1 MSPDPETG
9 SSWSTTADATHMSPP
24 HPRQD
29 DRAAAGEP
37 FDFATTSGE
46 AFVIT
51 GLPGPPPGDTAVSP
65 TAPGPLDDR
74 PDEART
80 GLWDRLGDR
89 MATAVTAAAAGLV
102 LLGALFVMSIITD
115 GITFTSDKTQPAG
128 ENTSIVNPPGQ
139 DTQPEGSAAPAAP
152 PMTAAPSPSDP
163 PLPTDPETGNSVPP
177 GDGKDDGHDEDEEV
191 EEAKEDEEDEEDEEE
206 DHDEEEDEEEDDDED
221 H

>member
-9 SSWSTTADATHMSPP
+9 SSWSTTADATHMPPP
-24 HPRQD
+24 HARQD

-37 FDFATTSGE
+37 FDFTTTSGE

-65 TAPGPLDDR
+65 TAPGPLDDQ
-74 PDEART
+74 PDEHRT

-102 LLGALFVMSIITD
+102 LLGVLFVMSMITD

-139 DTQPEGSAAPAAP
+139 NTQPEGSATPAAP
-152 PMTAAPSPSDP
+152 PITAAPSPSD
-163 PLPTDPETGNSVPP
+163 LPTDPETGISVPP
-177 GDGKDDGHDEDEEV
+177 GDGKEDDHDE
-191 EEAKEDEEDEEDEEE
+191 AEEDEED
-206 DHDEEEDEEEDDDED
+206 DHDEEEDEDDDED